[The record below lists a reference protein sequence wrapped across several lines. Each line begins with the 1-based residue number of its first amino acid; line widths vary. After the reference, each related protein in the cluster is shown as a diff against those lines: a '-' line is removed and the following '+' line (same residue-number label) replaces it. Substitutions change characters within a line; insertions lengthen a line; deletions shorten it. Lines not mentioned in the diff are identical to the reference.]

1 MTQNDLYLYYNA
13 ADVCVVTSH
22 YESFGL
28 TILESMACKTPVIS
42 TPVGASKNLIED
54 GETGFLV
61 NVRSANELSKKI
73 EHLLKDS
80 VLGSKIGL
88 NSYGLVKKMSWSE
101 MALKFS
107 EVYESFL
114 KK

>member
-1 MTQNDLYLYYNA
+1 MASGLPVVASNIGQNKYI
-13 ADVCVVTSH
+13 V
-22 YESFGL
+22 
-28 TILESMACKTPVIS
+28 
-42 TPVGASKNLIED
+42 SK
-54 GETGFLV
+54 ETGFLV

-73 EHLLKDS
+73 EHLLEDS